1 MGLALVVLA
10 CVSHSHA
17 ASFDC
22 AKASTFIEKTICF
35 NQTLSAMDETLA
47 RSYRKAASSAP
58 NAAAV
63 QADQRAWLTGVRDKC
78 QDSSCLERAYRE
90 RIAFLDASGTAAN
103 ATTGG
108 ANVSTPAVQA
118 PTAPVRPAPA
128 QAAPAPAPAASLQ
141 PAPAQTRV
149 AARAQKVLS
158 VEDVLLDFSELEGTS
173 VVVKGVMITMGES
186 TLLYPRVGSMS
197 ALWIETSKLT
207 RDERK
212 RALSCGLEGSCDN
225 VVVHGTVGKVS
236 LGKGIGATRL
246 Q

>member
-1 MGLALVVLA
+1 M
-10 CVSHSHA
+10 
-17 ASFDC
+17 
-22 AKASTFIEKTICF
+22 
-35 NQTLSAMDETLA
+35 
-47 RSYRKAASSAP
+47 
-58 NAAAV
+58 
-63 QADQRAWLTGVRDKC
+63 
-78 QDSSCLERAYRE
+78 
-90 RIAFLDASGTAAN
+90 
-103 ATTGG
+103 
-108 ANVSTPAVQA
+108 
-118 PTAPVRPAPA
+118 
-128 QAAPAPAPAASLQ
+128 
-141 PAPAQTRV
+141 
-149 AARAQKVLS
+149 
-158 VEDVLLDFSELEGTS
+158 EDVLLDFSELEGTS